1 MQHTEIRLGLPS
13 KGRLESGSLDFLS
26 SCGLQ
31 VHKPNPRQY
40 QATIPVVPGLRVIFQ
55 RPGDIVV
62 GVRNGSLDFG
72 ITGLDIVLEQME
84 LSDAIVI
91 LHDEL
96 GFGRCTLQIAVPD
109 EWTEVQSLNDLANYA
124 KTIPDSLRV
133 ATKYPS
139 LTREFLSE
147 NGLPDCDLISAEG
160 TLEVA
165 PTIGYADVIADLVS
179 SGQTLRDNRL
189 RTLDNGN
196 ILLSQAALIGNND
209 SLHTRSSVLKVARHV
224 LELAEAYLRAE
235 KYCTVVANIREESPE
250 AVSHKMFSEIN
261 LGGLQGPTISRVIT
275 PGDGDNMCS
284 VEVVVLKDKLVEV
297 IHALRSIGGSGV
309 VVTPVSYVFEEEPER
324 YEALLEKLGR
334 KYND

>member
-13 KGRLESGSLDFLS
+13 KGRLESGSLNFLS

-109 EWTEVQSLNDLANYA
+109 EWTEVQTLNDLANYA
-124 KTIPDSLRV
+124 KMMPNNLRV
-133 ATKYPS
+133 ATKYP
-139 LTREFLSE
+139 
-147 NGLPDCDLISAEG
+147 
-160 TLEVA
+160 
-165 PTIGYADVIADLVS
+165 
-179 SGQTLRDNRL
+179 
-189 RTLDNGN
+189 
-196 ILLSQAALIGNND
+196 
-209 SLHTRSSVLKVARHV
+209 
-224 LELAEAYLRAE
+224 
-235 KYCTVVANIREESPE
+235 
-250 AVSHKMFSEIN
+250 
-261 LGGLQGPTISRVIT
+261 
-275 PGDGDNMCS
+275 
-284 VEVVVLKDKLVEV
+284 
-297 IHALRSIGGSGV
+297 
-309 VVTPVSYVFEEEPER
+309 
-324 YEALLEKLGR
+324 
-334 KYND
+334 

>member
-109 EWTEVQSLNDLANYA
+109 EWTEVQSLNDLGNYA
-124 KTIPDSLRV
+124 KTIPDRLRV

-139 LTREFLSE
+139 LTRGFLIE

-196 ILLSQAALIGNND
+196 ILLSQAALIGNSD
-209 SLHTRSSVLKVARHV
+209 SLNTRSSVLKVARHV

-309 VVTPVSYVFEEEPER
+309 VVTPVSYVFEEEPQR

-334 KYND
+334 KDHD

>member
-13 KGRLESGSLDFLS
+13 KGRLESGSLNFLS

-72 ITGLDIVLEQME
+72 ITGMDIVLEQMGT
-84 LSDAIVI
+84 SDAIVI

-109 EWTEVQSLNDLANYA
+109 EWTEVQSLSDLANYA
-124 KTIPDSLRV
+124 KTIPDGLRV

-139 LTREFLSE
+139 LTREFLIE
-147 NGLPDCDLISAEG
+147 NGLPNCDLISAEG

-189 RTLDNGN
+189 RTLENGN
-196 ILLSQAALIGNND
+196 ILLSQASLIGNSD
-209 SLHTRSSVLKVARHV
+209 SLRTRSSVLKVARHV
-224 LELAEAYLRAE
+224 LELSEAYLRAE
-235 KYCTVVANIREESPE
+235 KYCTVVANMREKSPE
-250 AVSHKMFSEIN
+250 VVAHKMFSDIN

-275 PGDGDNMCS
+275 PGDEDDMCS

-297 IHALRSIGGSGV
+297 IHDLRSIGGSGV

-324 YEALLEKLGR
+324 YAALLEKLGL
-334 KYND
+334 KDND

>member
-196 ILLSQAALIGNND
+196 ILLSQAALIGNSD
-209 SLHTRSSVLKVARHV
+209 SLHTRSSALQVARHV

-235 KYCTVVANIREESPE
+235 KYCTVVANMREESPE
-250 AVSHKMFSEIN
+250 AVAHKMFSEIN